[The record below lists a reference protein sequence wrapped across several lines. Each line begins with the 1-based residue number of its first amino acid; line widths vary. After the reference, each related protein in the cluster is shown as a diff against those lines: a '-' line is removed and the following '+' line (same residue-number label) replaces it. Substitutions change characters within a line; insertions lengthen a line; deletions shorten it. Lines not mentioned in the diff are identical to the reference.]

1 MVDQPDSS
9 DAAVEAAVTDG
20 DRPEPGQ
27 RPAAADEGE
36 QVAVGST
43 SGPEP
48 AAPVDTA
55 GWEGEATEV
64 EIDLGAFLPDGV
76 EWVDL
81 EGPDPEPPADAA
93 EDSGVEMGDAE
104 VDDSAIGRGEV
115 GDGEVDE
122 TALDET
128 EVNETEVAETDV
140 DEGIDADLVEG
151 LESDLDAV
159 SAALGRLDDGT
170 YGSCAVCGERI
181 SADLLASNPVTATC
195 AAHLPLGG

>member
-1 MVDQPDSS
+1 VVDQPDSS

-76 EWVDL
+76 ELVDL

-140 DEGIDADLVEG
+140 DEGIDA
-151 LESDLDAV
+151 V

>member
-20 DRPEPGQ
+20 DRPETGQ

-76 EWVDL
+76 ELVDL

-93 EDSGVEMGDAE
+93 EDSGVETGDA
-104 VDDSAIGRGEV
+104 
-115 GDGEVDE
+115 EVDE

-128 EVNETEVAETDV
+128 EVN
-140 DEGIDADLVEG
+140 
-151 LESDLDAV
+151 
-159 SAALGRLDDGT
+159 
-170 YGSCAVCGERI
+170 
-181 SADLLASNPVTATC
+181 
-195 AAHLPLGG
+195 